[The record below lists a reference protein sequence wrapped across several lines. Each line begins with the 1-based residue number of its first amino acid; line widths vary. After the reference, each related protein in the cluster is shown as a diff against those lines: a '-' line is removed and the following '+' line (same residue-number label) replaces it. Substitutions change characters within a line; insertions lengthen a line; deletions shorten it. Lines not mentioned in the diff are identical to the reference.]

1 MAVYIARRLL
11 LLPVVAVGV
20 TVLIFTLLQVL
31 PPASR
36 AMLFI
41 QNPEQANA
49 IAAIIRKYDLDKP
62 MYVQYGHW
70 IRDLVRGDLG
80 YSQSARMP
88 VAQAIATFFP
98 ATLELSL
105 YAFVLIVVLG
115 VALGT
120 AAAVHRDGIIDHISR
135 ILSICGY
142 SLPVFVW
149 GLLLLLIFYGFLQW
163 FPPERLSLAAG
174 LYAQS
179 PAFHTFTGLITV
191 DAVLNGAWW
200 VLGDALR
207 HLVLPVITLT
217 YFLAATL
224 VRITRSAMLDALGQD
239 YVRTAR
245 SKGLAESR
253 VIGRHA
259 RKNALIPV
267 VTLSSSIL
275 IGLLGGVV
283 ITETIFNYPGIGRWG
298 ATAALEL
305 DVPAVAG
312 FALFA
317 AALTVLVNLAADVLY
332 CFVDPRIRLR

>member
-1 MAVYIARRLL
+1 MTIYIARRLC
-11 LLPVVAVGV
+11 LLPVVAFGV
-20 TVLIFTLLQVL
+20 TVLIFSLLQVL

-70 IRDLVRGDLG
+70 MRDLVHGELG

-98 ATLELSL
+98 STLELSL
-105 YAFVLIVVLG
+105 YAFALIVVLG
-115 VALGT
+115 VMLGT
-120 AAAVHRDGIIDHISR
+120 TAAVHRDGPIDHISR
-135 ILSICGY
+135 ILSITGY

-149 GLLLLLIFYGFLQW
+149 GLLLLLLFYGHLQW
-163 FPPERLSLAAG
+163 FPPERLSLEAG

-179 PAFHTFTGLITV
+179 PAFHAYTGLMTIDATLNGTWWILW
-191 DAVLNGAWW
+191 DAV
-200 VLGDALR
+200 R
-207 HLVLPVITLT
+207 HLVLPVVTLT
-217 YFLAATL
+217 YFLTATL
-224 VRITRSAMLDALGQD
+224 VRITRSAMLDALSQD

-245 SKGLAESR
+245 SKGLPETT
-253 VIGRHA
+253 VIARHA
-259 RKNALIPV
+259 RKNALVPV

-312 FALFA
+312 FALSVA
-317 AALTVLVNLAADVLY
+317 GITVLVNLAADVLY
-332 CFVDPRIRLR
+332 AYVDPRIRLR

>member
-1 MAVYIARRLL
+1 MAVYITRRLL
-11 LLPVVAVGV
+11 LLPVVAIGV

-70 IRDLVRGDLG
+70 MRDLVRGDLG

-88 VAQAIATFFP
+88 VAQAIVTFFP

-105 YAFVLIVVLG
+105 YAFVLIVVVG

-179 PAFHTFTGLITV
+179 PAFHAFTGLMTV
-191 DAVLNGAWW
+191 DALLNGTWW

-317 AALTVLVNLAADVLY
+317 AALTVIVNLVADVLY